1 MIKMINFILFLIIQ
15 IIIVM
20 ILFYLFSDEHL
31 DKVQEKMI
39 KKIIRDILEGKL

>member
-1 MIKMINFILFLIIQ
+1 MKNFILLLIIQ
-15 IIIVM
+15 IVIMM

-39 KKIIRDILEGKL
+39 KKIVRDRLEGDKNDN